1 MIRSST
7 PRVGIVY
14 GGNYWQNQPFEELDI
29 IESYEL
35 IDLYTLSKQYSWLG
49 KLNLNIYDIVI
60 VPWAPDQ
67 ITLKASDNEIKKFL
81 ERGGVLLAF
90 GEFDQNWIPQ
100 TSWRFDLF
108 NDVSFSQ
115 SNSVLYSNLSEDE
128 LSNWH
133 DSAHGWF
140 TGIPGHAEV
149 MFETKLPNG
158 EVVPVGFIDRNS
170 FSGSILAMTIDAD
183 FHAYNGIES
192 SKLLLMNCVS
202 WAIAEFHRIND
213 GKGHNF
219 RRQLLY
225 LNYYAGVVID
235 RYIEILVGIFASL
248 IVYMVF

>member
-108 NDVSFSQ
+108 
-115 SNSVLYSNLSEDE
+115 
-128 LSNWH
+128 
-133 DSAHGWF
+133 
-140 TGIPGHAEV
+140 
-149 MFETKLPNG
+149 
-158 EVVPVGFIDRNS
+158 
-170 FSGSILAMTIDAD
+170 DAD